1 MRIAGLQKNS
11 TLDFPG
17 HFSAVVFFAGCNYDC
32 WFCHNAHLLYD
43 PPLMD
48 EADALEFFERRKG
61 LIEGVVLSGGEP
73 ALQEDLPGF
82 ALKLKRMGYRI
93 KLDTNGS
100 RPEMV
105 GRLLREGLLDYVA
118 MDYKAPFSMYPRI
131 AGTNANGV
139 LETLGL
145 LQGAAQAGLMY
156 ELRTTAIPEL
166 SPDVLLRM
174 ARELPPLPRYAL
186 QLYRPADDGQRKD
199 DAFIYEVYTPVK
211 LRETAEKIRWI
222 QPNVIV
228 RA

>member
-17 HFSAVVFFAGCNYDC
+17 LFSAVVFFAGCNYDC
-32 WFCHNAHLLYD
+32 WFCHNAQLLHN

-48 EADALEFFERRKG
+48 EANILEFFERRAG

-73 ALQEDLPGF
+73 TLQDDLIDFGR
-82 ALKLKRMGYRI
+82 KLKRMDYKL

-118 MDYKAPFSMYPRI
+118 MDYKAPLSIYPKVCD
-131 AGTNANGV
+131 ADASGV
-139 LETLGL
+139 LETLEL
-145 LQGAAQAGLMY
+145 LQGAAKEGFQY
-156 ELRTTAIPEL
+156 ELRTTAIPDL
-166 SPDVLLRM
+166 APSVLLRM
-174 ARELPPLPRYAL
+174 AKEMPPLPRYAL
-186 QLYRPADDGQRKD
+186 QLYRHVN
-199 DAFIYEVYTPVK
+199 DARSESNSGLIEIYTPAK
-211 LRETAEKIRWI
+211 LCEIAGAVHEF